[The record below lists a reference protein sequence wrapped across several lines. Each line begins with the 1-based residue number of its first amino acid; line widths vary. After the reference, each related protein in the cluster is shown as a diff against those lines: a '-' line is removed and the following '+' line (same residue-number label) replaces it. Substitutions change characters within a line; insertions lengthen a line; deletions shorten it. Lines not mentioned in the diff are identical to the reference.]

1 MQSLSTNTWSLII
14 FVFQILNL
22 FAVLMLFAK
31 TKVRMAVMAAITWVL
46 CQILFIV
53 YGYYTNQLGFVLLGI
68 CNILISIIASIM
80 KVGEEETLND
90 DN

>member
-1 MQSLSTNTWSLII
+1 
-14 FVFQILNL
+14 
-22 FAVLMLFAK
+22 MLFAK